1 MTNAQS
7 QQQTAI
13 SQLLHQAVTQH
24 QAGQLHEAETSYRAI
39 LEIYPKHSEA
49 NHNMGVLAVQRKR
62 SAESLPYFTVA
73 LDADPTRGRYWLN
86 YIDALLQAGQL
97 EGARQVL
104 ALAQQQGLHGDAV
117 DSLAGR
123 LQASAQLAGQN
134 NTILQQAANKKI
146 NPGKKPSLP
155 QGKNP
160 SQKEINTLVALFNRG
175 YLAEAAAL
183 AQTMTVRFPRHWVGW
198 KMLGVVFNQMK
209 RSADA
214 LVPMQKTIAFLPD
227 DAEAHNNLGI
237 TLQELGRLDEAEAS
251 YRQALRI
258 NPGYAHAH
266 GNLGVVLQNQGRLN
280 EAEASYRRAIQIK
293 PDYAK
298 AHCNLGAILHDLR
311 RLNEAE
317 ISLRRALQLNP
328 DYAEAHS
335 NLGITL
341 QDIGRLEEAN
351 ASHQR
356 AIQTDVNVADAHFN
370 LGNSLKALG
379 KLEEAEASYR
389 QALQINPNHA
399 PTLNNLGTILHD
411 MDRLDGAE
419 ASYRRAIQINPD
431 YAEAHNNLGST
442 LNALGRTHEA
452 EASYRWA
459 IQIKP
464 DLAEAHSN
472 LGSVM
477 HDSGHLEEAESSLRR
492 ALAHKPDFSMAHSNL
507 LFCITENSTVDAQQ
521 LFAEHCRFGMQF
533 ESPLL
538 RNHQPHT
545 NSRDPERCLQVGF
558 VSGDFRNHAVASFI
572 EPLLTYLTKYPQLSL
587 HAYANHAADDA
598 ITMRLRKNFAH
609 WHPISRLPDA
619 TLAENIRSDG
629 IDILIDLSGHSA
641 KNRLTTF
648 ARKPAPVQLSWIGY
662 PGTTGLKSM
671 DYFVTDQFFLPR
683 GKLDEQFTEKIV
695 HLPASVP
702 FSPDKN
708 APPVTR
714 LPTLNN
720 GYVTFGS
727 FNRISKLSRSVIAL
741 WSQLLRALPDSR
753 LVLGGMPEDSDF
765 ETLVGWFSQERIA
778 RERLDFHPRSD
789 MHSYLARYQQVDV
802 CLDTFPY
809 TGGTTT
815 LHAIWM
821 GVPTITLAGNTAAGR
836 SGASILYNL
845 GLEEFV
851 AYDTTDFVRKGLYWA
866 GNPAEL
872 SNIRAGLRTRFS
884 ESAMSRPDLIAASL
898 ERALRIMWQRWCA
911 GLQAEPFG
919 VTQNEIT
926 DAQREHGQ

>member
-7 QQQTAI
+7 QEQTTI

-24 QAGQLHEAETSYRAI
+24 QAGQLHEAEKFYRAI

-49 NHNMGVLAVQRKR
+49 NHNMGVLAVQKKR

-73 LDADPTRGRYWLN
+73 LDADPTRGQYWLN

-97 EGARQVL
+97 EDARQVL

-123 LQASAQLAGQN
+123 LQASAQLAEQN
-134 NTILQQAANKKI
+134 NKILQQAANKTVNSDRKSS
-146 NPGKKPSLP
+146 PH

-175 YLAEAAAL
+175 CMAEAAAL

-214 LVPMQKTIAFLPD
+214 LVPMQKTIALLPN

-237 TLQELGRLDEAEAS
+237 TLQDLGRLGEAEAS
-251 YRQALRI
+251 YRRALHI

-280 EAEASYRRAIQIK
+280 EAEASYRRAIRIN

-311 RLNEAE
+311 RLDEAE
-317 ISLRRALQLNP
+317 ASLRRALQLNP

-351 ASHQR
+351 ASHRR

-370 LGNSLKALG
+370 LANTLKVLG

-389 QALQINPNHA
+389 QALQINPNNA
-399 PTLNNLGTILHD
+399 PTFNNLGTILHD
-411 MDRLDGAE
+411 MNRLDEAE
-419 ASYRRAIQINPD
+419 ASYRRAIQIKPD
-431 YAEAHNNLGST
+431 YAEAHNNLGSALNT
-442 LNALGRTHEA
+442 LGHAHEA
-452 EASYRWA
+452 EASYRRA

-472 LGSVM
+472 LGSIM
-477 HDSGHLEEAESSLRR
+477 HDLGRIEEAESSLRR
-492 ALAHKPDFSMAHSNL
+492 ALAIKPDFSMAHSNL
-507 LFCITENSTVDAQQ
+507 LFCITENATVDARQ
-521 LFAEHCRFGMQF
+521 LFVEHCRFGMQF
-533 ESPLL
+533 ETPFL
-538 RNHQPHT
+538 RNYQPHT
-545 NSRDPERCLQVGF
+545 NARDPERCLQVGF

-572 EPLLTYLTKYPQLSL
+572 ESLLTYLAKYPQLSL
-587 HAYANHAADDA
+587 HAYSNHSADDA
-598 ITMRLRKNFAH
+598 ITMRLRKSFAH

-629 IDILIDLSGHSA
+629 IDILIDLSGHTA

-662 PGTTGLKSM
+662 PGTTGLKAM

-683 GKLDEQFTEKIV
+683 GQLDEQFTEKIV

-708 APPVTR
+708 APPITS

-765 ETLVGWFSQERIA
+765 ETLVEWFSQEKIA

-789 MHSYLARYQQVDV
+789 MHSYLALYRQVDV

-809 TGGTTT
+809 SGGTTT

-836 SGASILYNL
+836 SGASILCNL

-851 AYDTTDFVRKGLYWA
+851 AHDTTDFVRKGLYWA
-866 GNPAEL
+866 GNPAAL
-872 SNIRAGLRTRFS
+872 SNIRAGLRARFT
-884 ESAMSRPDLIAASL
+884 ESAMSQPDLIAAGL

-911 GLQAEPFG
+911 GLQAESFG
-919 VTQNEIT
+919 VTQDEIT
-926 DAQREHGQ
+926 DAQREHGK